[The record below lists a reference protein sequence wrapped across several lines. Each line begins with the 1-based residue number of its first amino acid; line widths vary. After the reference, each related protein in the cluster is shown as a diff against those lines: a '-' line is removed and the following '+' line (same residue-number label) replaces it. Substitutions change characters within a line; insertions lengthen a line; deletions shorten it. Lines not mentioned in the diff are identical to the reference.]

1 MARFQLF
8 SAEYSSCDLAC
19 MLSVD
24 ATIFCEDKCR
34 VGGKEEERQFQ
45 ALSAVYLM
53 AVSAA
58 CRKA

>member
-1 MARFQLF
+1 MANFQLF

-34 VGGKEEERQFQ
+34 VGGKEEERTVSGIEW
-45 ALSAVYLM
+45 LSQLPVEKP
-53 AVSAA
+53 S
-58 CRKA
+58 